1 MSEKTEES
9 RAPSLSVDTALDA
22 LEDWYHVPA
31 LGAVLAFML
40 WVRVQAW
47 ENFTQN
53 GEVYFSG
60 NDAYYHF
67 RQVMYTVENWPATM
81 PYDVWTGFPTGTLSG
96 QFGTLFDQIVA
107 TAALVIGLGDPS
119 TNTVAMTLL
128 FAPAVFG
135 ALLAIPTYF
144 IGKRMGGRIGGVFA
158 AIILALLPGYF
169 LQRSLVGAADHNGA
183 EPLFMSL
190 AVLGTMVALSLAER
204 EKPVYEQFVDRD
216 VAGLRSVVGWS
227 VVAGVATA
235 AYMWMWPPG
244 ILLVGI
250 FGAFYLVKLASDYYG
265 NTSPDH
271 VAIVGAVSMATTGI
285 LMLLAIEESGF
296 GVSGFTL
303 LQPAFSFA
311 VAFGCVF
318 LAWFARV
325 WDNYEYSETGYV
337 VSVFAILLVGIG
349 VLTVIAPSFWSTI
362 QTNLL
367 RFLGF
372 SAGAET
378 RTIGEAQP
386 FLSRTGRYGLDLF
399 GVVFLEYGL
408 AFFTAMLAA
417 GWILLRPHFNSGN
430 LKRFAGAAVVV
441 VVAAI
446 VHMWPSVPSF
456 IGGLVGLDGV
466 LAALGIVIV
475 ALAAV
480 IVTGDYEGEELLVV
494 VWGAFITSAAFTQ
507 VRFNY
512 YLVVPVVVLNAY
524 MLKVV
529 LAGISLDKPASQ
541 IEDIN
546 WYQVGTVVMVVL
558 LVLVPIA
565 APVVADATDNESTRG
580 SSSPITLTNEQNQR
594 VPLQSVTEVAKRNGP
609 GAVTSWDDAM
619 TWMKQNTPEQ
629 GNYGGAGNADQLEYY
644 GTYSQSGDFDYP
656 EGSYGVMSWWDY
668 GHWMTVEGETIPHAN
683 PFQQHATTA
692 ANFLLA
698 QDESEARDVLENNE
712 EDDAKMRYVAV
723 DWKMVMPPLPSLQSG
738 QSKFSAPVVFYD
750 GPNNFSASDF
760 YRQALVG
767 SYEDGQLR
775 GFQSYFQ
782 QSPLLKQQDYYE
794 SMMVRL
800 YRYHGSAKAP
810 QPVVIDWDQDGS
822 RYRGVSNSL
831 AIFDPETPNVQQFDT
846 MAEAEAYV
854 ENDSTAQ
861 IGGFSDV
868 PSEYVPALENYRLV
882 GVSDESAA
890 PANLWLTRSELNA
903 QYYPSWVKL
912 FERVEG
918 ATIEGTGPA
927 NTTLEVTANFEI
939 TEMRND
945 EGNAPTFPYTQ
956 RVETDENGNFEL
968 TVPYSTTGYDEY
980 GPENGHTNVSVRST
994 GPYTVTSGNMTTDD
1008 LQTVKYNGTVDVSE
1022 GQVIGAEDEVS
1033 TVELERH
1040 VVDEPEGAE
1049 NNTSGSESL
1058 AVPSSFDTAD
1068 ASTGDGSVSAG
1079 PSGLGSVS
1087 MQSPFGAAAAFAAP
1101 ALVGALARRH
1111 A

>member
-9 RAPSLSVDTALDA
+9 RAPSLSVDSALDA

-31 LGAVLAFML
+31 LGAVFAFML

-67 RQVMYTVENWPATM
+67 RQVMYTVEHWPATM
-81 PYDVWTGFPTGTLSG
+81 PYDVWTGFPTGTLAG

-107 TAALVIGLGDPS
+107 TVALIIGLGDPS
-119 TNTVAMTLL
+119 TETVAMTLL

-135 ALLAIPTYF
+135 ALLAIPTYY
-144 IGKRMGGRIGGVFA
+144 IGKRLGGRIGGVFA
-158 AIILALLPGYF
+158 AVILALLPGYF

-183 EPLFMSL
+183 EPVFMSL

-244 ILLVGI
+244 VLLVGI
-250 FGAFYLVKLASDYYG
+250 FGAFYLVKLASDYYS

-271 VAIVGAVSMATTGI
+271 VAIVGAVSMATTGV
-285 LMLLAIEESGF
+285 LMLLAIEQSGF
-296 GVSGFTL
+296 GVSGFTI

-325 WDNYEYSETGYV
+325 WDDYEYSDTGYV

-349 VLTVIAPSFWSTI
+349 VLTFIAPSFWSTI
-362 QTNLL
+362 QANLL

-372 SAGAET
+372 SSGAAT

-386 FLSRTGRYGLDLF
+386 FLSRTGRYGLGLF

-417 GWILLRPHFNSGN
+417 GWILLRPHFTSGN
-430 LKRFAGAAVVV
+430 LKRFAGAAVAV

-456 IGGLVGLDGV
+456 IGGLVGLDSV

-480 IVTGDYEGEELLVV
+480 IVTGDYDGEELLVV

-529 LAGISLDKPASQ
+529 LAGLSLDKPASQ
-541 IEDIN
+541 VQDIN
-546 WYQVGTVVMVVL
+546 WYQVGTIVMVVL

-565 APVVADATDNESTRG
+565 APVVADATDNESARG

-594 VPLQSVTEVAKRNGP
+594 VPLQSVTEVGKRNGP
-609 GAVTSWDDAM
+609 GAVTIWDDAL

-629 GNYGGAGNADQLEYY
+629 GNYGGAGNGDQLEYY
-644 GTYSQSGDFDYP
+644 GTYDRTDDFDYP

-668 GHWMTVEGETIPHAN
+668 GHWTTVLGERIPVAN
-683 PFQQHATTA
+683 PFQQNADKA

-698 QDESEARDVLENNE
+698 QNESEVREALAAVE
-712 EDDAKMRYVAV
+712 EDDAKTRYVAV
-723 DWKMVMPPLPSLQSG
+723 DSQMVTPTQ
-738 QSKFSAPVVFYD
+738 KFGAPIQFYD
-750 GPNNFSASDF
+750 GPRDFTTDDF
-760 YRQALVG
+760 YRQSLL
-767 SYEDGQLR
+767 SEYQEGQLVDYR
-775 GFQSYFQ
+775 SFQ
-782 QSPLLKQQDYYE
+782 QIPTVNRQAYYE
-794 SMMVRL
+794 STMVRL
-800 YRYHGSAKAP
+800 YRYHGSSQAP
-810 QPVVIDWDQDGS
+810 QPVVLDWRDT
-822 RYRGVSNSL
+822 L
-831 AIFDPETPNVQQFDT
+831 ETPSGTELLSFDSATSPVQQFSNMT
-846 MAEAEAYV
+846 AAREYV
-854 ENDSTAQ
+854 ANDGTAQ
-861 IGGFSDV
+861 VGGFGGI
-868 PSEYVPALENYRLV
+868 PSEYVEAMEQYRLV
-882 GVSDESAA
+882 GTSGGQS
-890 PANLWLTRSELNA
+890 
-903 QYYPSWVKL
+903 VKI

-918 ATIEGTGPA
+918 ATIEGVGPA
-927 NTTLEVTANFEI
+927 NTTVTASVTMNIETAAASSDASEF
-939 TEMRND
+939 T
-945 EGNAPTFPYTQ
+945 YTQ
-956 RVETDENGNFEL
+956 RAQTGADGEFTMTL
-968 TVPYSTTGYDEY
+968 PYSTTGYDEY
-980 GPENGHTNVSVRST
+980 GPENGHTNVSVRAT
-994 GPYTVTSGNMTTDD
+994 GPYEVTTGNTTTED
-1008 LQTVKYNGTVDVSE
+1008 LRTVKWNGTVDVTE
-1022 GQVIGAEDEVS
+1022 GQVIGVEEDAAE
-1033 TVELERH
+1033 VELERH

-1049 NNTSGSESL
+1049 NNTSASESL
-1058 AVPSSFDTAD
+1058 ADPSSLETAD
-1068 ASTGDGSVSAG
+1068 ASTGDSSVNTG
-1079 PSGLGSVS
+1079 PSGLGPVS
-1087 MQSPFGAAAAFAAP
+1087 MQSPFGAAAAFAVP

>member
-9 RAPSLSVDTALDA
+9 RAPSLSVDSALDA
-22 LEDWYHVPA
+22 LEHWYHVPA

-67 RQVMYTVENWPATM
+67 RQVTYTVQNWPETM
-81 PYDVWTGFPTGTLSG
+81 PFDPWTGFPTGNFAG
-96 QFGTLFDQIVA
+96 QFGTLFDQLVA

-144 IGKRMGGRIGGVFA
+144 IGKRLGGRIGGVFA
-158 AIILALLPGYF
+158 AVILALLPGYF

-244 ILLVGI
+244 VLLVGI
-250 FGAFYLVKLASDYYG
+250 FGAFYLVKLASDYYS

-271 VAIVGAVSMATTGI
+271 VAIVGAVSMATTGV
-285 LMLLAIEESGF
+285 LMLLAIEQSGF
-296 GVSGFTL
+296 GVSGFTI

-325 WDNYEYSETGYV
+325 WDDYEYSDTGYV

-349 VLTVIAPSFWSTI
+349 VLTFIAPSFWSTI

-372 SAGAET
+372 SSGAAT

-386 FLSRTGRYGLDLF
+386 FLSRTGRYGLGLF

-417 GWILLRPHFNSGN
+417 GWILLRPHFTSGN
-430 LKRFAGAAVVV
+430 LKRFAGAAVAV

-456 IGGLVGLDGV
+456 IGGLVGLDSV

-480 IVTGDYEGEELLVV
+480 IVTGDYDGEELLVV

-529 LAGISLDKPASQ
+529 LAGLSLDKPASQ
-541 IEDIN
+541 VQDIN
-546 WYQVGTVVMVVL
+546 WYQVGTIVMVVL

-565 APVVADATDNESTRG
+565 APVVADATDNESARG

-594 VPLQSVTEVAKRNGP
+594 VPLQSVTEVGKRNGP
-609 GAVTSWDDAM
+609 GAVTIWDDAL

-629 GNYGGAGNADQLEYY
+629 GNYGGAGNADQLKYY
-644 GTYSQSGDFDYP
+644 GTYDRTDDFDYP

-668 GHWMTVEGETIPHAN
+668 GHWITTQSQRVPNAN
-683 PFQQHATTA
+683 PFQQGATNA
-692 ANFLLA
+692 ANYLLA
-698 QDESEARDVLENNE
+698 PNETRAQQVLDARAGPGE
-712 EDDAKMRYVAV
+712 ETRYVMV
-723 DWKMVMPPLPSLQSG
+723 DYQMASVT
-738 QSKFSAPVVFYD
+738 SKFSAPVTFYD
-750 GPNNFSASDF
+750 DENVSYSDF
-760 YRQALVG
+760 AAQVYSLQETERGTFVDRSSQV
-767 SYEDGQLR
+767 YEQR
-775 GFQSYFQ
+775 
-782 QSPLLKQQDYYE
+782 YYD
-794 SMMVRL
+794 SLMMRL
-800 YRYHGSAKAP
+800 YRYHGSAQQA
-810 QPVVIDWDQDGS
+810 QPIVVDWETRELTASDGS
-822 RYRGVSNSL
+822 TVEVRTVGDNESMVKR
-831 AIFDPETPNVQQFDT
+831 FPN
-846 MAEAEAYV
+846 MSAAEAYV
-854 ENDSTAQ
+854 EEDGSAQ
-861 IGGFSDV
+861 IGGVGPF
-868 PSEYVPALENYRLV
+868 PSEDVPALEHYRLV
-882 GVSDESAA
+882 KASEAQNRNFQLNDRRQAAMAGDQLYGLIYQSSATSPNWVKTFEKVPGATVEGSGA
-890 PANLWLTRSELNA
+890 PANT
-903 QYYPSWVKL
+903 
-912 FERVEG
+912 
-918 ATIEGTGPA
+918 
-927 NTTLEVTANFEI
+927 EVTASV
-939 TEMRND
+939 EMRMPSSN
-945 EGNAPTFPYTQ
+945 ETFVYTQ
-956 RVETDENGNFEL
+956 HAQTNEDGEFTL
-968 TVPYSTTGYDEY
+968 TLPYSTTGYDEF
-980 GPENGHTNVSVRST
+980 GPENGYTNVSVRANTS
-994 GPYTVTSGNMTTDD
+994 YTVTTPSTTNESGYTIQYGQQFN
-1008 LQTVKYNGTVDVSE
+1008 VSE
-1022 GQVIGAEDEVS
+1022 EQVLG
-1033 TVELERH
+1033 
-1040 VVDEPEGAE
+1040 VDEEPTQITLEKRTQAPEGAQ
-1049 NNTSGSESL
+1049 NDSDTGGNDTNTSSLTAPDSFSMDSTDTGSVD
-1058 AVPSSFDTAD
+1058 APSTLSAD
-1068 ASTGDGSVSAG
+1068 ALG
-1079 PSGLGSVS
+1079 P
-1087 MQSPFGAAAAFAAP
+1087 AAR
-1101 ALVGALARRH
+1101 VTN
-1111 A
+1111 